1 MCLLVK
7 CREETES
14 RKEAVGSFGIAED
27 HMVHGDLKLYWLRF
41 QYNKWQ
47 CGFSFIKQYFQIQ
60 LLPTLGVLSICWF
73 TVRWI
78 RHLKYIKICT
88 SNTCKGKVSGH
99 VNESLRRETFSFC
112 QGQMNVWRVQ

>member
-1 MCLLVK
+1 MK
-7 CREETES
+7 CNTTED
-14 RKEAVGSFGIAED
+14 RKEAVNTFGIAED

-60 LLPTLGVLSICWF
+60 LLVTLGVLSICYCMLD
-73 TVRWI
+73 TA
-78 RHLKYIKICT
+78 LKYIKICT

-99 VNESLRRETFSFC
+99 VYESLRRETFSFC
-112 QGQMNVWRVQ
+112 QGQMNVWRV